1 MRLGR
6 GRPSWLR
13 IPAVRRKVIGL
24 DASQVA
30 GLLVLLGVVGALTAI
45 VGSGIEA
52 GPVKFPSIPT
62 SRQKPLAL
70 ASVLVIVGG
79 VTWWAIQQH
88 SGTGRNAKTT
98 AAGTG
103 PAASGKLRISLIPA
117 RSNIRLGERFAI
129 HAEVYDSLGQQL
141 GSGQCELT
149 WTDRVSKWTA
159 TTGCVATASEPSVS
173 QEGVHHVA
181 VTAQGLGG
189 LLATG
194 AGAVAVTV
202 HP

>member
-1 MRLGR
+1 M
-6 GRPSWLR
+6 
-13 IPAVRRKVIGL
+13 RRKVTGL
-24 DASQVA
+24 DAGQVA

-70 ASVLVIVGG
+70 ASVVVVIGG

-88 SGTGRNAKTT
+88 SGTGGNAKTT
-98 AAGTG
+98 TGGTG
-103 PAASGKLRISLIPA
+103 PAASGKLRVSLIPA
-117 RSNIRLGERFAI
+117 RSSIRVGERLSVR
-129 HAEVYDSLGQQL
+129 AEVYDSLGQQL

-149 WTDRVSKWTA
+149 WTDRVSRWTA
-159 TTGCVATASEPSVS
+159 TTGCLATASEPSVL
-173 QEGVHHVA
+173 QAGVHHVA
-181 VTAQGLGG
+181 VKAQGLGG

-194 AGAVAVTV
+194 SGAVAVTV
-202 HP
+202 QP